1 MKNILIVDD
10 SSTMQMA
17 LKILVKDIEV
27 CNCLG
32 ALTFDNAIDILNNK
46 KVDVLI
52 TDIFLKNDSGIDIV
66 REVRAGRTNASRDI
80 PIIAIS
86 GESSVDIVLKTQ
98 LLGCNFFLTKPVSID
113 ALKKHLSRASRSL
126 INIKQS
132 EFYDS
137 IKAHINEYTIQS
149 IMSQLTNSGIS
160 TDVMLVY
167 TSKATCKI
175 EISDIESIIEKS
187 SKNNA
192 QKGITGALF
201 YNDGYFL
208 QFLEGEMSDIK
219 DRLSVICSDERHKDI
234 NIILMSSIK
243 TRMFERWAMGYAR
256 FESEE
261 VINDV
266 AFTHSN
272 ENHIS
277 FEQFDQKNAVKLINS
292 FSSGEWKLSD

>member
-1 MKNILIVDD
+1 MRNILIVDD

-17 LKILVKDIEV
+17 LKTLIRGIED

-32 ALTFDNAIDILNNK
+32 ALTFENAIDILNAK
-46 KVDVLI
+46 KVDLLI

-66 REVRAGRTNASRDI
+66 REVRAGRTNTARDI

-86 GESSVDIVLKTQ
+86 GESSVDVVLKTQ
-98 LLGCNFFLTKPVSID
+98 LLGCNFFLTKPVSIEV
-113 ALKKHLSRASRSL
+113 LKKHLSSASNSL
-126 INIKQS
+126 INIKET

-137 IKAHINEYTIQS
+137 IKAHVNEYTIQS
-149 IMSQLTNSGIS
+149 IMSQLSNSGIS
-160 TDVMLVY
+160 ADIMLVY

-192 QKGITGALF
+192 KKGITGALF

-208 QFLEGEMSDIK
+208 QFLEGGMSDIK
-219 DRLSVICSDERHKDI
+219 DRLSVICNDKRHENI
-234 NIILMSSIK
+234 NVILMSSIK

-256 FESEE
+256 FESGEL
-261 VINDV
+261 VSDV
-266 AFTHSN
+266 AFAQN
-272 ENHIS
+272 DEKNIS
-277 FEQFDQKNAVKLINS
+277 FERFDQKNAVKLINS
-292 FSSGEWKLSD
+292 FSSGEWKMSE